1 MNSLKK
7 INLISR
13 ENNFLVKMIFEDNM
27 ITLKTDETQIG
38 E

>member
-13 ENNFLVKMIFEDNM
+13 ENNFLVKMIFEDNT